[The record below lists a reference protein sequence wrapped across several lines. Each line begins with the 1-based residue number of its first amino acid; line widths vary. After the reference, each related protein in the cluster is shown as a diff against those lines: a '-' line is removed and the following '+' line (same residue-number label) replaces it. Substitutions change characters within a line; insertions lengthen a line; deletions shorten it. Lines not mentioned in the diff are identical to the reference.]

1 LKNNPATAFKSLEQ
15 KEEEEDWIEET
26 PQPPTVAV
34 ELLGFLFEKGF
45 CDICSQSGD
54 HPQNNL
60 AKSGYIL
67 TRLRKLKKTKNKIMA
82 TYLLTGT

>member
-1 LKNNPATAFKSLEQ
+1 MKNHPATTFKSLEE
-15 KEEEEDWIEET
+15 KEEEEEDLIEET

-34 ELLGFLFEKGF
+34 ELGFLFQKGF

-67 TRLRKLKKTKNKIMA
+67 TRLRKLKN
-82 TYLLTGT
+82 